1 MNKCRCKTKNKKHHK
16 TNLLWYTSLRCWSH
30 FLHSA
35 KSDEYKHCFGLFF
48 WCLFCSKNFQRKL
61 ILFVKK
67 QRKGK
72 KTNQYGI
79 FEMWSYLPLKIDFFF
94 FLFSQFISD
103 LFHCWFFSSQLS
115 SWKFKWQF
123 SIMYQLSF
131 NFLFSDRK

>member
-72 KTNQYGI
+72 KQTSMVYLKCDHI
-79 FEMWSYLPLKIDFFF
+79 FLWKLIFF

-103 LFHCWFFSSQLS
+103 LFHYWFFSSQLS